1 MEHIKQIHDA
11 LNHIEETKLYKA
23 VRLGRHDL
31 IANLSPVPLD
41 YGTSRQVLW
50 YAQELAASKM
60 SEPYNLADYVYYIYD
75 GTPEQFAASQD
86 MTIEDFSQAAYSGHV
101 WSDGCI
107 CAVVPIKA
115 HRKRAAEQAVHVP
128 QVADFVAQGLLFG
141 EGRSHI
147 KDIRAAYIL
156 TPGAVTLTSR
166 QFSKALEH
174 ELKARGYSKAPVLRI
189 GGKVSTGYKGISV
202 KVAT

>member
-1 MEHIKQIHDA
+1 MEHIKQIYDA
-11 LNHIEETKLYKA
+11 LNHVEETKLYKA

-31 IANLSPVPLD
+31 IAAITPMPLD
-41 YGTSRQVLW
+41 RETSKQVLQ
-50 YAQELAASKM
+50 YAKELAASKM

-75 GTPEQFAASQD
+75 GTPEQFAESQG

-101 WSDGCI
+101 WSDGGI

-115 HRKRAAEQAVHVP
+115 HRKMAADNIP

-141 EGRSHI
+141 EGRSHVR
-147 KDIRAAYIL
+147 DMWAAYIF

-174 ELKARGYSKAPVLRI
+174 ELKARGYPKTPALRI
-189 GGKVSTGYKGISV
+189 GDKVSTGYDQITV
-202 KVAT
+202 KTV